1 MAQQKDG
8 AVLTLEQ
15 LLAQQEEI
23 ARQIEQLKNKARTD
37 ALEQI
42 KNIMVQSGLTP
53 RDLLAA
59 FGTQGAGKQ
68 RRTVGAGAGGGA
80 GKPVATPG
88 TKVFAKVAQQYRDP
102 ETGDGWSGR
111 GLQPRWLKAKLEAGA
126 KLEDFRIK

>member
-1 MAQQKDG
+1 MAQPKDG
-8 AVLTLEQ
+8 AVTTLEQ

-23 ARQIEQLKNKARTD
+23 ARQIEQLKNKARND
-37 ALEQI
+37 GLEQI

-53 RDLLAA
+53 RDLMSA
-59 FGTQGAGKQ
+59 FGSQGLGKQ
-68 RRTVGAGAGGGA
+68 RKSAVEAASGSA
-80 GKPVATPG
+80 GKSSGTTPQKAF
-88 TKVFAKVAQQYRDP
+88 TKVAQQYRDP

>member
-68 RRTVGAGAGGGA
+68 RKTVGRGNWLARDKGVCQGGA
-80 GKPVATPG
+80 AI
-88 TKVFAKVAQQYRDP
+88 
-102 ETGDGWSGR
+102 
-111 GLQPRWLKAKLEAGA
+111 PRP
-126 KLEDFRIK
+126 